1 MCYNRHNKKITEAVM
16 ENKDKSLIFSRILV
30 KLCYAVVLAC
40 CIFAPMLADHYNEK
54 TVHLHSESVIA
65 PLLVTLYCCVPF
77 AVCVLVCLDIL
88 LKNIGNGQPF
98 IAKNVALLRII
109 SYCCFGVALAFI
121 YFAVLRPFAFA
132 IVFAAAFFGVIL
144 RVVKNC
150 FKKAVEIREENDAT
164 I

>member
-1 MCYNRHNKKITEAVM
+1 MKH
-16 ENKDKSLIFSRILV
+16 KDKSLVFSQILV
-30 KLCYAVVLAC
+30 KACYAIVLTC
-40 CIFAPMLADHYNEK
+40 CIFAPMLAERYSER
-54 TVHLHSESVIA
+54 TAQLHENNVVT

-88 LKNIGNGQPF
+88 LKNIGNGKPF

-132 IVFAAAFFGVIL
+132 IVFAAAFFGLIL

>member
-1 MCYNRHNKKITEAVM
+1 MK
-16 ENKDKSLIFSRILV
+16 NKDRSLIFSKILV
-30 KLCYAVVLAC
+30 KICYAAVLAC
-40 CIFAPMLADHYNEK
+40 CVFAPALVRCYSEK
-54 TVHLHSESVIA
+54 TVHLHADNVTA
-65 PLLVTLYCCVPF
+65 QLLITLYCCVPF

-98 IAKNVALLRII
+98 ISKNVTLLRII
-109 SYCCFGVALAFI
+109 SYCCFGVSLTFI
-121 YFAVLRPFAFA
+121 YFAVRRPFAFA
-132 IVFAAAFFGVIL
+132 IVFAAAFFGLIL

>member
-1 MCYNRHNKKITEAVM
+1 MK
-16 ENKDKSLIFSRILV
+16 NKDKSLIFSKILV
-30 KLCYAVVLAC
+30 KICYAAVLAC
-40 CIFAPMLADHYNEK
+40 CIFAPFLVRYYNEK
-54 TVHLHSESVIA
+54 TVHLHSDNVTA
-65 PLLVTLYCCVPF
+65 PLLITLYCCVPF

-98 IAKNVALLRII
+98 ITKNVVLLRII
-109 SYCCFGVALAFI
+109 SYCCFGVSLTFI
-121 YFAVLRPFAFA
+121 YFAVLRPFAFV
-132 IVFAAAFFGVIL
+132 IVFAAAFFGLIL

>member
-1 MCYNRHNKKITEAVM
+1 MK
-16 ENKDKSLIFSRILV
+16 NKDKSLLFSQILIKV
-30 KLCYAVVLAC
+30 CYAIGLAC
-40 CIFAPMLADHYNEK
+40 CIFAPALVRHYDEK
-54 TVHLHSESVIA
+54 IVHLTDGASVAA
-65 PLLVTLYCCVPF
+65 PLLVTLYCCAPF

-98 IAKNVALLRII
+98 IAKNVMLLRII
-109 SYCCFGVALAFI
+109 SYCCFGVSLAFV

-132 IVFAAAFFGVIL
+132 IVFATAFFGLIL

>member
-1 MCYNRHNKKITEAVM
+1 MKK
-16 ENKDKSLIFSRILV
+16 DRSLIASQALV
-30 KLCYAVVLAC
+30 KLCYAVVVAC
-40 CIFAPMLADHYNEK
+40 CVLAPMLVNYYNEK
-54 TVHLHSESVIA
+54 TAHIHAENVVM

-77 AVCVLVCLDIL
+77 AVCALVCLDL
-88 LKNIGNGQPF
+88 LLRNISRGEPF
-98 IAKNVALLRII
+98 IAKNVTLLRII
-109 SYCCFGVALAFI
+109 SYCCFGVALVFI

-132 IVFAAAFFGVIL
+132 IVFAAGFFGIIL

>member
-1 MCYNRHNKKITEAVM
+1 MK
-16 ENKDKSLIFSRILV
+16 NKDRSLIFSKILV
-30 KLCYAVVLAC
+30 KICYAAVLAC
-40 CIFAPMLADHYNEK
+40 CVFAPALVRYYNEK
-54 TVHLHSESVIA
+54 TVHLHADNVTA
-65 PLLVTLYCCVPF
+65 PLLITLYCCVPF

-98 IAKNVALLRII
+98 ISKNVTLLRII
-109 SYCCFGVALAFI
+109 SYCCFGVSLTFI

-132 IVFAAAFFGVIL
+132 IVFAAAFFGLIL

>member
-1 MCYNRHNKKITEAVM
+1 MK
-16 ENKDKSLIFSRILV
+16 NKDRSLIFSKILV
-30 KLCYAVVLAC
+30 KICYATVLAC
-40 CIFAPMLADHYNEK
+40 CIFAPFLVRYYNEK
-54 TVHLHSESVIA
+54 TVHLHSDNVSA
-65 PLLVTLYCCVPF
+65 PLLITLYCCIPF

-98 IAKNVALLRII
+98 ITKNVTLLRII
-109 SYCCFGVALAFI
+109 SYCCFGVSLTFI

-132 IVFAAAFFGVIL
+132 IVFAAAFFGLIL

>member
-1 MCYNRHNKKITEAVM
+1 MK
-16 ENKDKSLIFSRILV
+16 NKDRSLIFSQILV
-30 KLCYAVVLAC
+30 KVCYAAVLAC
-40 CIFAPMLADHYNEK
+40 CIFAPALVRYYSEK
-54 TVHLHSESVIA
+54 TVHLPNADNVTA

-77 AVCVLVCLDIL
+77 GVCVLVCLDIL

-98 IAKNVALLRII
+98 IAKNVTILRII
-109 SYCCFGVALAFI
+109 SYCCFGVSLSFI

-132 IVFAAAFFGVIL
+132 IVFAAAFFGMIL

-150 FKKAVEIREENDAT
+150 FEKAVELREENDAT

>member
-1 MCYNRHNKKITEAVM
+1 MKK
-16 ENKDKSLIFSRILV
+16 DRSLIASQALV
-30 KLCYAVVLAC
+30 KLCYAVVVAC
-40 CIFAPMLADHYNEK
+40 CVLAPMLVNYYNEK
-54 TVHLHSESVIA
+54 TAHIHAENVVM

-77 AVCVLVCLDIL
+77 AVCALVCLDL
-88 LKNIGNGQPF
+88 LLRNISRGEPF
-98 IAKNVALLRII
+98 IAKNVTLLRII

-132 IVFAAAFFGVIL
+132 IVFAAGFFGIIL

>member
-1 MCYNRHNKKITEAVM
+1 MKK
-16 ENKDKSLIFSRILV
+16 DRSLIASQILV

-40 CIFAPMLADHYNEK
+40 CVFAPMLVNYYNEK
-54 TVHLHSESVIA
+54 TAHLHAENVVA

-77 AVCVLVCLDIL
+77 AVCALVCLDL
-88 LKNIGNGQPF
+88 LLRNISRGEPF
-98 IAKNVALLRII
+98 VSKNVTLLRII

-132 IVFAAAFFGVIL
+132 IVFAAGFFGIIL

-150 FKKAVEIREENDAT
+150 FNKAVEIREENDAT

>member
-1 MCYNRHNKKITEAVM
+1 MK
-16 ENKDKSLIFSRILV
+16 NKDRSLIFSKILV
-30 KLCYAVVLAC
+30 KICYVIMLAC
-40 CIFAPMLADHYNEK
+40 CVFAPALVRYYNEK
-54 TVHLHSESVIA
+54 TVHLHADNVTA
-65 PLLVTLYCCVPF
+65 QLLITLYCCVPF
-77 AVCVLVCLDIL
+77 ALCVLVCLDIL

-98 IAKNVALLRII
+98 ISKNVTLLRII
-109 SYCCFGVALAFI
+109 SYCCFGVSLTFI

-132 IVFAAAFFGVIL
+132 IVFAAAFFGLIL

>member
-1 MCYNRHNKKITEAVM
+1 MKQ
-16 ENKDKSLIFSRILV
+16 KDKSLIASQIVV
-30 KLCYAVVLAC
+30 KVCYALVLAC
-40 CIFAPMLADHYNEK
+40 CIFAPALVRYYDEK
-54 TVHLHSESVIA
+54 TASIPNRGDVAA
-65 PLLVTLYCCVPF
+65 PLLITLYCCVPF
-77 AVCVLVCLDIL
+77 AVCVLVCLDLL
-88 LKNIGNGQPF
+88 LKNIADGRPF
-98 IAKNVALLRII
+98 ITKNVTYLRII

-132 IVFAAAFFGVIL
+132 IVFVAAFFGLIL

>member
-1 MCYNRHNKKITEAVM
+1 MK
-16 ENKDKSLIFSRILV
+16 NKDRSLIFSKILI
-30 KLCYAVVLAC
+30 KICYAAVLAC
-40 CIFAPMLADHYNEK
+40 CIFAPFLVRYYNEK
-54 TVHLHSESVIA
+54 TVHLHSDNVSA
-65 PLLVTLYCCVPF
+65 PLLITLYCCIPF

-98 IAKNVALLRII
+98 ITKNVTLLQII
-109 SYCCFGVALAFI
+109 SYCCFGVSLTFI

-132 IVFAAAFFGVIL
+132 IVFAAAFFGLIL

>member
-1 MCYNRHNKKITEAVM
+1 M
-16 ENKDKSLIFSRILV
+16 EHKDRSLIFSQILV
-30 KLCYAVVLAC
+30 KVCYAIVLAC
-40 CIFAPMLADHYNEK
+40 CIFAPAMVRYYSEK
-54 TVHLHSESVIA
+54 TVHLPNSDNVTA
-65 PLLVTLYCCVPF
+65 PLLITLYCCVPF

-98 IAKNVALLRII
+98 ISKNIALLRVI

-132 IVFAAAFFGVIL
+132 IVFAAAFFGLIL

>member
-1 MCYNRHNKKITEAVM
+1 MKK
-16 ENKDKSLIFSRILV
+16 DRSLIASQALV
-30 KLCYAVVLAC
+30 KLCYAVVPAC
-40 CIFAPMLADHYNEK
+40 CVFAPMLVNYYNEK
-54 TVHLHSESVIA
+54 TAHLHEGSVTA

-77 AVCVLVCLDIL
+77 AVCALVCLDL
-88 LKNIGNGQPF
+88 LLRNISRGAPF
-98 IAKNVALLRII
+98 VSRNVTYLRII

-121 YFAVLRPFAFA
+121 YFAVIRPFAFA
-132 IVFAAAFFGVIL
+132 IVFAAGFFGIIL

>member
-1 MCYNRHNKKITEAVM
+1 M
-16 ENKDKSLIFSRILV
+16 EHKDRSLIFSQILV
-30 KLCYAVVLAC
+30 KVCYAIVLAC
-40 CIFAPMLADHYNEK
+40 CIFAPAMVRYYSEK
-54 TVHLHSESVIA
+54 TVHLPNSDNVTA
-65 PLLVTLYCCVPF
+65 PLLITLYCCVPF

-98 IAKNVALLRII
+98 ISKNVALLRVI

-132 IVFAAAFFGVIL
+132 IVFAAAFFGLIL

>member
-1 MCYNRHNKKITEAVM
+1 MK
-16 ENKDKSLIFSRILV
+16 NKDRSLIFSKILV
-30 KLCYAVVLAC
+30 KICYAAVLAC
-40 CIFAPMLADHYNEK
+40 CIFAPFLVRYYNEK
-54 TVHLHSESVIA
+54 TVHLHSDNVTA
-65 PLLVTLYCCVPF
+65 PLLITLYCCVPF

-98 IAKNVALLRII
+98 ITKNVTLLRII
-109 SYCCFGVALAFI
+109 SYCCFGVSLTFI

-132 IVFAAAFFGVIL
+132 IVFAAAFFGLIL

>member
-1 MCYNRHNKKITEAVM
+1 MKT
-16 ENKDKSLIFSRILV
+16 KDRSLIFSKILV
-30 KLCYAVVLAC
+30 KVCYAIVLAC
-40 CIFAPMLADHYNEK
+40 CIFAPALVRRYNDVVYSTYGEN
-54 TVHLHSESVIA
+54 VAA
-65 PLLVTLYCCVPF
+65 PLLITLYCCVPF

-88 LKNIGNGQPF
+88 LKNIGNGKPF
-98 IAKNVALLRII
+98 ISKNVTLLRII
-109 SYCCFGVALAFI
+109 SYCCFGVSLTFI

-132 IVFAAAFFGVIL
+132 IVFVAAFFGLIL

>member
-1 MCYNRHNKKITEAVM
+1 M
-16 ENKDKSLIFSRILV
+16 ENKDKSLICSRILV

-40 CIFAPMLADHYNEK
+40 CIFAPMLAERY
-54 TVHLHSESVIA
+54 SERTAQIHANNVVM

-98 IAKNVALLRII
+98 IAKNVTLLRII

-132 IVFAAAFFGVIL
+132 IVFVAAFFGLIL

>member
-1 MCYNRHNKKITEAVM
+1 MK
-16 ENKDKSLIFSRILV
+16 KDKSLILSQILV

-40 CIFAPMLADHYNEK
+40 CVFAPMLVNYYNEK
-54 TVHLHSESVIA
+54 TAHIHAENVVT

-77 AVCVLVCLDIL
+77 AVGALVCLDL
-88 LKNIGNGQPF
+88 LLLNISRGEPF
-98 IAKNVALLRII
+98 IAKNVTLLRII
-109 SYCCFGVALAFI
+109 SYCCFGVAIAFI

-132 IVFAAAFFGVIL
+132 IVFAAGFFGIIL

>member
-1 MCYNRHNKKITEAVM
+1 MK
-16 ENKDKSLIFSRILV
+16 NKDRSLIFSKILV
-30 KLCYAVVLAC
+30 KICYAAVLAC
-40 CIFAPMLADHYNEK
+40 CIFAPVLVRYYNEK
-54 TVHLHSESVIA
+54 TVHLHSDNVSA
-65 PLLVTLYCCVPF
+65 LLLITLYCCVPF

-98 IAKNVALLRII
+98 ITKNVVLLRII
-109 SYCCFGVALAFI
+109 SYCCFGVSLTFI

-132 IVFAAAFFGVIL
+132 IVFAAAFFGLIL

>member
-1 MCYNRHNKKITEAVM
+1 M
-16 ENKDKSLIFSRILV
+16 EHKDRSLIFSQILV
-30 KLCYAVVLAC
+30 KVCYAIVLAC
-40 CIFAPMLADHYNEK
+40 CIFAPAMVRYYSEK
-54 TVHLHSESVIA
+54 TVHLPNADNVTA
-65 PLLVTLYCCVPF
+65 PLLITLYCCVPF

-98 IAKNVALLRII
+98 ISKNVTLLRII
-109 SYCCFGVALAFI
+109 SYCCFGVSLAFV

-132 IVFAAAFFGVIL
+132 IVFAAAFFGLIL

>member
-1 MCYNRHNKKITEAVM
+1 M

-30 KLCYAVVLAC
+30 KLCYVVVLAC
-40 CIFAPMLADHYNEK
+40 CIFAPMLAERYSER
-54 TVHLHSESVIA
+54 TAHLHENNVVM

-98 IAKNVALLRII
+98 IAKNVTLLRII
-109 SYCCFGVALAFI
+109 SYCCFGVAIAFI

-132 IVFAAAFFGVIL
+132 IIFVAAFFGVIL

>member
-1 MCYNRHNKKITEAVM
+1 MK
-16 ENKDKSLIFSRILV
+16 NKDRSLIFSKILV
-30 KLCYAVVLAC
+30 KICYAAVLAC
-40 CIFAPMLADHYNEK
+40 CIFAPFLVRYYNEK
-54 TVHLHSESVIA
+54 TVHLHSDNVSA
-65 PLLVTLYCCVPF
+65 PLLITLYCCIPF

-98 IAKNVALLRII
+98 ITKNVTLLRII
-109 SYCCFGVALAFI
+109 SYCCFGVSLTFI

-132 IVFAAAFFGVIL
+132 IVFAAAFFGLIL